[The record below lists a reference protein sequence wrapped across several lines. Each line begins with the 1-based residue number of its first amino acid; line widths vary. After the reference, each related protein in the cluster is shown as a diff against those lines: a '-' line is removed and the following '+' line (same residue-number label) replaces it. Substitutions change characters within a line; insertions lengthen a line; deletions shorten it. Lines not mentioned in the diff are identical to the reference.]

1 MTLIYVVSRAK
12 LARRRDVM
20 TIRKKLA
27 VMVCMGFVVIVL
39 GACKQEGPAER
50 TGREIDEA
58 AEKLGE
64 AVEKKGPSERAGESI
79 DDAVNNA
86 GEALEEAGEKVK
98 KATD

>member
-1 MTLIYVVSRAK
+1 VLSHVKPI
-12 LARRRDVM
+12 RRLGVM
-20 TIRKKLA
+20 TICKKLA

-64 AVEKKGPSERAGESI
+64 AVEKKGPLERAGENM
-79 DDAVNNA
+79 DNAVDNA
-86 GEALEEAGEKVK
+86 GEALEEAGEKAK
-98 KATD
+98 KPTE

>member
-1 MTLIYVVSRAK
+1 VLSHVKPIRRLGVMRIY
-12 LARRRDVM
+12 
-20 TIRKKLA
+20 KKLA

-64 AVEKKGPSERAGESI
+64 AVEKKGPLERAGENM
-79 DDAVNNA
+79 DNAVDNA
-86 GEALEEAGEKVK
+86 GEALEEAGEKAK
-98 KATD
+98 KPTE

>member
-1 MTLIYVVSRAK
+1 VLSHVKPI
-12 LARRRDVM
+12 RRLGVM
-20 TIRKKLA
+20 TIYKKLA

-64 AVEKKGPSERAGESI
+64 AVEKKGPLERAGENM
-79 DDAVNNA
+79 DNAVDNA
-86 GEALEEAGEKVK
+86 GEALEEAGEKTK
-98 KATD
+98 KATE